1 MSPYDSWKS
10 TDTTPESEGDRR
22 EYAAGTPRYRLM
34 FRYPRSSYLE
44 AGQCV
49 VACFDRFCERT
60 RMWEQLDYGVGADE
74 PTAIRELRSTR
85 YEARSEARSA
95 EFFAR
100 LRREAGRVR

>member
-1 MSPYDSWKS
+1 MTPFDDWKS

-22 EYAAGTPRYRLM
+22 EYAGVPRYRLM

-49 VACFDRFCERT
+49 VARFDRFCERT
-60 RMWEQLDYGVGADE
+60 RMWEQLDHGVGNDE
-74 PTAIRELRSTR
+74 AAAIRELRSTR

-100 LRREAGRVR
+100 MRREAGRVR

>member
-1 MSPYDSWKS
+1 MSQYDSWKS

-22 EYAAGTPRYRLM
+22 EYAGTPRYRLV

-100 LRREAGRVR
+100 LRREAAVIR